1 MEDYHLFLETES
13 IENTFTFL
21 KKRGR
26 RLIHYKSKPITLF
39 YKWCYKSILVQAEWF
54 K

>member
-21 KKRGR
+21 KKRDR

-39 YKWCYKSILVQAEWF
+39 YKWCHKSILVQVGWF